1 MRKLVRNIFLI
12 TLIGSLFVACSDKKD
27 ANKSNFKEAI
37 NNHLDSKCISFGGS
51 YNFPVEIELKGYN
64 KDELDS
70 LEKVGLL
77 KSVEKK
83 LELKAMFG
91 NPTKIVDGLEY
102 SLTDLGKTAFS
113 SKVRAYVGE
122 QSQLCAGKYKV
133 TEIINFTEPADMMG
147 VKLVRVTYKKVAVDV
162 PTWAY
167 ELVKE
172 KNFEYA
178 SKIIS
183 KEAQDDK
190 TELVLTNE
198 GWILAKDFK

>member
-1 MRKLVRNIFLI
+1 MPTK
-12 TLIGSLFVACSDKKD
+12 
-27 ANKSNFKEAI
+27 
-37 NNHLDSKCISFGGS
+37 
-51 YNFPVEIELKGYN
+51 IELKDYRRN
-64 KDELDS
+64 ELDS
-70 LEKVGLL
+70 FEKIGLL

-91 NPTKIVDGLEY
+91 NSTKIVDGLEY

-133 TEIINFTEPADMMG
+133 TEITNFTEPADMMG
-147 VKLVRVTYKKVAVDV
+147 VKLVRINFKKVAVDV

-183 KEAQDDK
+183 KEPQDDK
-190 TELVLTNE
+190 TELILTNE
-198 GWILAKDFK
+198 GWILAKDFKQ